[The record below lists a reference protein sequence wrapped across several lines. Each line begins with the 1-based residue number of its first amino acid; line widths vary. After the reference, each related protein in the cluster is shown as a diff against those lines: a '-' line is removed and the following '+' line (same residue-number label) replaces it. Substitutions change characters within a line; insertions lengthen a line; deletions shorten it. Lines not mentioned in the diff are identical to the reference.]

1 MNYLLTCIN
10 ILLILGLLYTLYI
23 KFLKEGL
30 EGCPANSGDRSR
42 DRSRSAKDRVNNT
55 IANLK
60 AEINLLNNRISILTM
75 GVDANKRELEKVSDA
90 AAQKAK
96 QTKLKWIML
105 NHLNLFYFNSIKF
118 LFTNLFFAQ

>member
-23 KFLKEGL
+23 NFFLKEGL
-30 EGCPANSGDRSR
+30 EGCPANSVDRSR
-42 DRSRSAKDRVNNT
+42 DRGRSAKRSEINNT
-55 IANLK
+55 VANLK

-96 QTKLKWIML
+96 QTKAEMDKVK
-105 NHLNLFYFNSIKF
+105 SS
-118 LFTNLFFAQ
+118 